1 MVCGMGGDTFETPA
15 LPRAWVQIWNEVH
28 RIELTSPG

>member
-15 LPRAWVQIWNEVH
+15 LLRAWLRSLNPMHFGPE
-28 RIELTSPG
+28 P